1 MNGFGYQKVLIW
13 SNLNLSFIVFKVRLA
28 QCTVIMHSGWISGQ
42 VFLKSKMKRWKWR
55 KSRWQNTFWNG
66 KRRKKKK
73 DAAQLLVQKAETS
86 EQSNLHTSH
95 CGPITIFVQKIQKMG
110 FEEKKGFLEPK
121 LNFSSKKWNF
131 GFLDK
136 KSWLCYSVH
145 SVT

>member
-1 MNGFGYQKVLIW
+1 MDLRT
-13 SNLNLSFIVFKVRLA
+13 SFSEVENE
-28 QCTVIMHSGWISGQ
+28 
-42 VFLKSKMKRWKWR
+42 KMKMKEVSLTEYILKWEEAE
-55 KSRWQNTFWNG
+55 
-66 KRRKKKK
+66 KKK

-136 KSWLCYSVH
+136 KS
-145 SVT
+145 